1 MTNEKLQQLL
11 KELHQELGATTTLDP
26 NSRKLVEQVLQD
38 VDRIGHR
45 PEPPAS
51 IEARL
56 REVML
61 RFESEH
67 PRLATTVGQVADAL
81 GKLGI

>member
-11 KELHQELGATTTLDP
+11 KELHLELGATETLDP
-26 NSRKLVEQVLQD
+26 QSRRLVEQVLRD
-38 VDRIGHR
+38 VDRIDQV
-45 PEPPAS
+45 PEPAAS
-51 IEARL
+51 VEARL

-61 RFESEH
+61 RFESQH
-67 PRLATTVGQVADAL
+67 PRLATTVGQLADAL

>member
-11 KELHQELGATTTLDP
+11 KELHLELGATETLDP
-26 NSRKLVEQVLQD
+26 QSRRLVEQVLRD
-38 VDRIGHR
+38 VDRIDQQ
-45 PEPPAS
+45 PEPAAS
-51 IEARL
+51 VEARL

-61 RFESEH
+61 RFESQH
-67 PRLATTVGQVADAL
+67 PRLATTVGQLADAL

>member
-11 KELHQELGATTTLDP
+11 KELHRELGATQALDQQ
-26 NSRKLVEQVLQD
+26 SRVLIEKVLQD
-38 VDRIGHR
+38 VDRIEDR
-45 PEPPAS
+45 AEPSAS
-51 IEARL
+51 VEASL
-56 REVML
+56 REVVL